1 MGTSQTAYSRRQVED
16 MELNPLERRVLD
28 RMLKGYSFAS
38 GDPGDLEAWM
48 EFSLHAALSAA
59 ARVRDLNHAVGID
72 AKLKA
77 DGSPAVELEREIE
90 DRVRADLS
98 QFAPDALMV
107 GEETGGEIGSSGF
120 SVAMDPVDG
129 TWAFLTQT
137 ENHTV
142 SVNVFRDRLPVVGVI
157 ANPATGEVAYHGPE
171 GPPRLVRLG
180 LLGQPAQ
187 ATNLPL
193 RPPSEGKTLVHLHP
207 NPSAGA
213 MAAGFYRAWEE
224 GVVQMVRS
232 PGGSPALALV
242 EAAKGHFIYLNR
254 WNRRPAE
261 PWDLVG
267 GVEIVR
273 RAGGEVADLQGKPV
287 DTLSHSG
294 PFVAGLS
301 ERGRATVSRI
311 ARDAL
316 EEGS

>member
-1 MGTSQTAYSRRQVED
+1 MGTWRTAYLRRRAED
-16 MELNPLERRVLD
+16 MELNPLERRFLT
-28 RMLKGYSFAS
+28 RMLEGYSFAS
-38 GDPGDLEAWM
+38 GDPGDLESWM

-59 ARVRDLNHAVGID
+59 ARVRDLNHAVGIHS
-72 AKLKA
+72 KLKA
-77 DGSPAVELEREIE
+77 DGSPATELEREIE
-90 DRVRADLS
+90 DRVRGDLS
-98 QFAPDALMV
+98 RFAPNARMV
-107 GEETGGEIGSSGF
+107 GEESGGEMGSAGF

-137 ENHTV
+137 ESHTV
-142 SVNVFRDRLPVVGVI
+142 TVNVFRDHLPVVGVI

-180 LLGQPAQ
+180 LMGRPAQ

-193 RPPSEGKTLVHLHP
+193 RPPPEGKTLVHLHP

-232 PGGSPALALV
+232 PGGSPAWALV
-242 EAAKGHFIYLNR
+242 EAAKGHFIYVNR

-273 RAGGEVADLQGKPV
+273 RAGGEVVDLEAAPI

-301 ERGRATVSRI
+301 ETGRATVSRI
-311 ARDAL
+311 ARAAL